1 MSARLNVI
9 ARAPEFGDTVPA
21 PLGMPSAPDVAWE
34 PPIAGQRRSIHT
46 WNEYMALAS
55 RVVGRF
61 HGHFRLRHFDYEHPA
76 RLQPGTPRRLKR
88 PYVTPVAYT
97 EWGAADAPVL
107 LCCGGVANVAMR
119 FHYLASDLA
128 DRWRVVCMDWL
139 GRGRSGWLAAEEDY
153 SLATYSEQLRQ
164 MITHLAE
171 TDVTRAGG
179 TGEAA
184 GTGTGHAPAPHAAHA
199 MTRRRTARAEARR
212 GVTIAGHGVTVLGS
226 SMGGTAAIE
235 LIARH
240 PGFIERL
247 ILNDVG
253 PHIPARRRRRR
264 AEAIARHYVFRN
276 PSDLLRRVGASN
288 KNDGPVSD
296 DIRFN
301 LSFHQTRWSEE
312 ESGRVYRHDV
322 RAMQAYRRTSHT
334 SVMQWPQWTRVHCP
348 VLLIHGMQSD
358 ALLMPTLERMRRG
371 KAISVMHVPDTGHT
385 PLLADRNQI
394 DFIRQWLAGDVP
406 AGSEWSV
413 LHAPARDAYPGS
425 PIPFAPASA
434 LR

>member
-1 MSARLNVI
+1 MKTQLNVVPRL
-9 ARAPEFGDTVPA
+9 AEFGDTVPA
-21 PLGMPSAPDVAWE
+21 PLGGALPDVAWE
-34 PPIAGQRRSIHT
+34 PPLRGQRRALGS

-61 HGHFRLRHFDYEHPA
+61 HGHFQLRHFDYEHPT
-76 RLQPGTPRRLKR
+76 RLQPATPRRLKR
-88 PYVTPVAYT
+88 AYVTPVAYT

-153 SLATYSEQLRQ
+153 SIATYAEQLRQ
-164 MITHLAE
+164 MIHHL
-171 TDVTRAGG
+171 RGPGAG
-179 TGEAA
+179 
-184 GTGTGHAPAPHAAHA
+184 
-199 MTRRRTARAEARR
+199 RRRGARAL
-212 GVTIAGHGVTVLGS
+212 TVLGS

-235 LIARH
+235 LIAQH
-240 PGFIERL
+240 PGLIDRL

-253 PHIPARRRRRR
+253 PFIPARRRKRR
-264 AEAIARHYVFRN
+264 AESIARHYVFRN
-276 PSDLLRRVGASN
+276 PSELLRRVGASN

-301 LSFHQTRWSEE
+301 LSFHQTRWSDE

-322 RAMQAYRRTSHT
+322 RAMQSYRRTSRH
-334 SVMQWPQWTRVHCP
+334 SVVQWGPWRSVECP

-358 ALLMPTLERMRRG
+358 ALLPPTLERMRRG
-371 KAISVMHVPDTGHT
+371 KPMAVMHVPDTGHT

-394 DFIRQWLAGDVP
+394 GFIRQWLAGDVP
-406 AGSEWSV
+406 AGTEWSV

>member
-1 MSARLNVI
+1 MSTRLNVVV
-9 ARAPEFGDTVPA
+9 RQPEFGDTVPS
-21 PLGMPSAPDVAWE
+21 PLGPVAGAQPDVAWE
-34 PPIAGQRRSIHT
+34 PPIAGQRRSLSN

-61 HGHFRLRHFDYEHPA
+61 HGHFRLRHFDYHHPT

-88 PYVTPVAYT
+88 EYVTPVAYT

-107 LCCGGVANVAMR
+107 VCCGGVANVAMR

-128 DRWRVVCMDWL
+128 DRYRVVCMDWL

-153 SLATYSEQLRQ
+153 SLPTYAEQLRQ
-164 MITHLAE
+164 MILHLEATDPAGLGQEGPPAE
-171 TDVTRAGG
+171 GG
-179 TGEAA
+179 ARG
-184 GTGTGHAPAPHAAHA
+184 
-199 MTRRRTARAEARR
+199 RRLRR
-212 GVTIAGHGVTVLGS
+212 IRVAGHGVTVLGS

-235 LIARH
+235 LISQN
-240 PGFIERL
+240 PGFVERL

-253 PHIPARRRRRR
+253 PHIPARRRKRR
-264 AEAIARHYVFRN
+264 AESIARHYVFRN
-276 PSDLLRRVGASN
+276 PGDLLRRVGASN

-301 LSFHQTRWSEE
+301 LSFHQTRWSDEE
-312 ESGRVYRHDV
+312 GGRVYRHDV
-322 RAMQAYRRTSHT
+322 RAMQAYRRTSRQ
-334 SVMQWPQWTRVHCP
+334 SVVQWSEWRHVDCP

-358 ALLMPTLERMRRG
+358 ALLAPTVERMRRG
-371 KAISVMHVPDTGHT
+371 KPIAVMHVPDTGHT

-394 DFIRQWLAGDVP
+394 DFIRQWLAGQVP
-406 AGSEWSV
+406 AGAEWSV

>member
-1 MSARLNVI
+1 MKARLNVVPAA
-9 ARAPEFGDTVPA
+9 ARDASFGDTVPA
-21 PLGMPSAPDVAWE
+21 PLAGDAAAAAAAPDVAWE
-34 PPIAGQRRSIHT
+34 PPLPGRRRSLAT

-61 HGHFRLRHFDYEHPA
+61 HGHFRLRHFDYEHPT
-76 RLQPGTPRRLKR
+76 RLQPGTPRRLKQ

-97 EWGAADAPVL
+97 EWGPATAPVL
-107 LCCGGVANVAMR
+107 LCCGGVANVATR

-128 DRWRVVCMDWL
+128 DGWRVVCMDWL

-153 SLATYSEQLRQ
+153 SPATYAEQLRQ
-164 MITHLAE
+164 MIGHLA
-171 TDVTRAGG
+171 
-179 TGEAA
+179 GEA
-184 GTGTGHAPAPHAAHA
+184 GPCVGQRPARQQRPL
-199 MTRRRTARAEARR
+199 R
-212 GVTIAGHGVTVLGS
+212 INGHGLTVLGS

-240 PGFIERL
+240 PGLVERL

-253 PHIPARRRRRR
+253 PHIPARRRKRR

-276 PSDLLRRVGASN
+276 PAELLRRVGASN

-322 RAMQAYRRTSHT
+322 RAMQAYRRTSAR
-334 SVMQWPQWTRVHCP
+334 SVVQWEQWQRVHCP

-358 ALLMPTLERMRRG
+358 ALLEPTLRRMRRG
-371 KAISVMHVPDTGHT
+371 KGVAVMHVPDTGHT
-385 PLLADRNQI
+385 PLLADRNQVS
-394 DFIRQWLAGDVP
+394 FIRQWLAGEVE

-413 LHAPARDAYPGS
+413 LHAPARQAYPGS
-425 PIPFAPASA
+425 PIPFAPVSA